1 MRKFVVSDL
10 HGNGPAYDTILSYL
24 ENISQTEEIE
34 WIIAGDLIDKG
45 EDSLRMLEDV
55 EKRMSKNDSFRIHY
69 LGGDHELLMYQA
81 LLSRKKGERISPL
94 HDWIK
99 NGGDVLEERMNQK
112 ENREETYERLKN
124 FLGNLKIYYPLP
136 ESIYHRPILLVHAAA
151 PKDIIDTNLKISDNN
166 QKVYEAVWN
175 NMDRFDRIFFSR
187 ELRGSIKHHRFGHP
201 FYFIIKGHIPIE
213 NEDGF
218 FYHKTEHY
226 LNIDGEEGTYLGRHI
241 RNHIPLVEI
250 KEDSLSI
257 LIFNSNNQI
266 SSGYIL
272 KGSELEKMKEEE
284 IEKNRMFLKKDREEE
299 ENFRIKVLIK

>member
-45 EDSLRMLEDV
+45 EDSLRILEDV
-55 EKRMSKNDSFRIHY
+55 EKRMSKNSSLQIRY
-69 LGGDHELLMYQA
+69 LGGDHELMMYQA
-81 LLSRKKGERISPL
+81 LLFRKKEQRISPL

-99 NGGDVLEERMNQK
+99 NGGDVLDERINQK
-112 ENREETYERLKN
+112 ENREENYERLQN
-124 FLGNLKIYYPLP
+124 FLGNLKIYYPLS
-136 ESIYHRPILLVHAAA
+136 ESMYHRPILLVHAAA
-151 PKDIIDTNLKISDNN
+151 PKGIIDTTLKISDNN

-187 ELRGSIKHHRFGHP
+187 ELRGPIKHHKFGHP

-218 FYHKTEHY
+218 FYHQTEHY
-226 LNIDGEEGTYLGRHI
+226 LNIDGEERNYLGRHI

-250 KEDSLSI
+250 KEDALSI

-266 SSGYIL
+266 SNGYIL
-272 KGSELEKMKEEE
+272 EGSALKKMEEEE
-284 IEKNRMFLKKDREEE
+284 IEKNRLFLKKGSLEE